1 MFHVALQISKKMNS
15 FDNYSMLS
23 AQSAGAHSNM
33 HTRNNSK
40 IPLHECTEFT
50 MHISQKTEYNGFRKI
65 LLDYTE
71 FKLKKYIGLI
81 NDKQQK
87 LLLQAMLVDYLA
99 GHIALAWR
107 QGAPVYLK
115 VTKG

>member
-1 MFHVALQISKKMNS
+1 MNS
-15 FDNYSMLS
+15 FDNYSLLS
-23 AQSAGAHSNM
+23 ARNAVAQLNM

-71 FKLKKYIGLI
+71 FKLKKYIESI

-87 LLLQAMLVDYLA
+87 LLLQAMLSDYLA
-99 GHIALAWR
+99 GHIAVAWHL
-107 QGAPVYLK
+107 GAPVYLK

>member
-1 MFHVALQISKKMNS
+1 MNS
-15 FDNYSMLS
+15 FDNYSTLS
-23 AQSAGAHSNM
+23 ALSAGAQSNM

-65 LLDYTE
+65 LLDYAE
-71 FKLKKYIGLI
+71 FKLRKYIELTE
-81 NDKQQK
+81 DKQQK

-99 GHIALAWR
+99 GDIAVAWR
-107 QGAPVYLK
+107 HGAPVYLK

>member
-1 MFHVALQISKKMNS
+1 MNS
-15 FDNYSMLS
+15 FDNYSVLS
-23 AQSAGAHSNM
+23 ARSAAAQLNM

-71 FKLKKYIGLI
+71 FKLRKYIESVE
-81 NDKQQK
+81 DKQQK
-87 LLLQAMLVDYLA
+87 LLLRAMLADYLT
-99 GHIALAWR
+99 GNIAVAWR
-107 QGAPVYLK
+107 YGSPVYLK